1 MGYGDDRGQRGDG
14 WRGGERERGSYRH
27 GGHGRD
33 DDRGFFERAGDE
45 VRSWFS
51 DEDSERG
58 QHRDSRHETERY
70 HRNNGWGN
78 DSFGGGWGNQEAR
91 SWNRDRPGERE
102 NRYGGSGRGYGR
114 ESYGRRQDEDWR
126 GERSGGSRSQDRGG
140 GGNERYGAGAS
151 DNSSG
156 GYGIGSDGNYG
167 GSTGWEGQRFD
178 RVDPGQ
184 TGTHGTHPIASPF
197 GDADSGGYGGGGFRS
212 SARRREIVN
221 QSSGQGGGQQDPHYS
236 QWRSRQLEQLDRD
249 YEEYCRECESRFEDD
264 FSAWRGRRN
273 EQRQSLGKVK
283 EKMEVVG
290 SDGQH
295 VGAVDKVRGEHIVL
309 TKSDDNAGGVHHSIP
324 CSWIQRVEDKVIIN
338 RSREQAMREWQ
349 EEDRNRA
356 LFEREDSG
364 SEGPHMLNRSFSG
377 TYND

>member
-1 MGYGDDRGQRGDG
+1 MGYGDDRGYRGDG
-14 WRGGERERGSYRH
+14 WRGGDRERGSYGG

-51 DEDSERG
+51 DDDSERG
-58 QHRDSRHETERY
+58 HRVSRHESGRG
-70 HRNNGWGN
+70 HRDNGWGN
-78 DSFGGGWGNQEAR
+78 DSFGGGWGNQQAR
-91 SWNRDRPGERE
+91 SWNSERPGERE
-102 NRYGGSGRGYGR
+102 GRHGGSERGYGR
-114 ESYGRRQDEDWR
+114 ESYGRRDEEDR
-126 GERSGGSRSQDRGG
+126 ERSGASWGQDRSD
-140 GGNERYGAGAS
+140 ERYGSGGS
-151 DNSSG
+151 DNRPG
-156 GYGIGSDGNYG
+156 GYGLSYDANFAG
-167 GSTGWEGQRFD
+167 GGAEWQGQRFD
-178 RVDPGQ
+178 RADPGQ

-197 GDADSGGYGGGGFRS
+197 GGASGGGYGASAGGFRS
-212 SARRREIVN
+212 SARQYAMMRGSEE
-221 QSSGQGGGQQDPHYS
+221 QGGQQDPHYS
-236 QWRSRQLEQLDRD
+236 QWRNRQLEQLDRD

-264 FSAWRGRRN
+264 FSAWRGRRS
-273 EQRQSLGKVK
+273 EQRQSMGKVK

-295 VGAVDKVRGEHIVL
+295 IGTVDKVRGEHIVL
-309 TKSDDNAGGVHHSIP
+309 TKSDEDAGGMHHSIP
-324 CSWIQRVEDKVIIN
+324 CSWIERVEDKVIVN

-356 LFEREDSG
+356 LFERRDSG